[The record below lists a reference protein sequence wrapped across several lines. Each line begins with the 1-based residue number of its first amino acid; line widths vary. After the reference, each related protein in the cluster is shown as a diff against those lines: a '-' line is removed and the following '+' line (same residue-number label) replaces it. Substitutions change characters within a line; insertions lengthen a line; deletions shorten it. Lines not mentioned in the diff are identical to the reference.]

1 MQEKYLLYYIEQIF
15 KILGKAN
22 TLGHKN
28 KLLWE
33 EKMEMKAER
42 WLKISEDIYTWPAK
56 ACKFCKTF
64 ETLSLETNMYLW
76 LQYQIAPHGGATIP
90 LVFLYRAGS
99 VVIFLAL
106 F

>member
-28 KLLWE
+28 ELLWE

-64 ETLSLETNMYLW
+64 ETLSLETNVYL
-76 LQYQIAPHGGATIP
+76 
-90 LVFLYRAGS
+90 
-99 VVIFLAL
+99 
-106 F
+106 

>member
-28 KLLWE
+28 ELLWE

-42 WLKISEDIYTWPAK
+42 
-56 ACKFCKTF
+56 
-64 ETLSLETNMYLW
+64 
-76 LQYQIAPHGGATIP
+76 
-90 LVFLYRAGS
+90 
-99 VVIFLAL
+99 
-106 F
+106 